1 MFGRWKKK
9 RDSRTPDREGDA
21 PQVAESE
28 YTADPRE
35 LVGPE
40 SVTPTES
47 PGAARERRAEES

>member
-9 RDSRTPDREGDA
+9 RDPGPPDTETDA
-21 PQVAESE
+21 PQAQESE

-40 SVTPTES
+40 SVTPAES
-47 PGAARERRAEES
+47 PGPARERPAEEP